1 MTVSRRATLAMVGAA
16 GSIPFFARAA
26 AAELTSIRLGI
37 IPIESSCLA
46 FYAKENGFFQSADL
60 DVAIV
65 YADRLVASQ
74 VQPWIDVTAKYAK
87 FSPCPSA
94 ELIYNR

>member
-1 MTVSRRATLAMVGAA
+1 VPIIAEHLKLDPAVTAAVPRTL
-16 GSIPFFARAA
+16 
-26 AAELTSIRLGI
+26 
-37 IPIESSCLA
+37 
-46 FYAKENGFFQSADL
+46 
-60 DVAIV
+60 

-87 FSPCPSA
+87 FSPFPSA